1 MSYQTYLP
9 GYVNLTPEQEKVL
22 EIAAEILKK
31 EGYTGPLNFYSLIN
45 RNNNSLN
52 PETGISIAVATIV
65 MDTFYQNSMEK
76 ISNILRNVY
85 STIISAVA
93 VFGIVGLTSLLC

>member
-22 EIAAEILKK
+22 ETAAEILKK
-31 EGYTGPLNFYSLIN
+31 DGYTGPLNFYSLIN

-52 PETGISIAVATIV
+52 SETGISIAVATIV
-65 MDTFYQNSMEK
+65 TDTFYQNSMEK
-76 ISNILRNVY
+76 ISNFLLNV
-85 STIISAVA
+85 SSVLVAAVV